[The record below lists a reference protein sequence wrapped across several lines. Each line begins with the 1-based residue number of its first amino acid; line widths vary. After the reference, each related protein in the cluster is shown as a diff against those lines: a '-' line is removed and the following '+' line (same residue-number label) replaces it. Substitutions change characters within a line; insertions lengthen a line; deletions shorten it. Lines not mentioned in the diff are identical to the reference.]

1 MQLPFVEPDLPRLHL
16 STSRTQR
23 AVHHVAGI
31 FAGIGGLEE
40 GFRQAGH
47 EATVLCEIDASA
59 RTVLS
64 AKFPTIIQ
72 HDDVRTL
79 HDLPSPTTILAAGFP
94 CQDLSQAGQTIGIS
108 GNRSGLVDE
117 VFRLISCN
125 RVPWVVLENVPFML
139 QLGRG
144 EAMEHIVSEF
154 ERLDYKWAYRIVNST
169 SFGLPQRR
177 RRVYF
182 VASKRHDPRTILFA
196 DEFGEPISTK
206 QSKAQV
212 AHGFYWTEG
221 VRGLGWAVDAVPTIK
236 GGSGLGIPSSPAV
249 VFSDGRVGTIDIRDA
264 ERLQGFPA
272 DWTIESEKISK
283 RGTRWKLIGNAITV
297 HAARWLG
304 DRFANPGQPLVFGTH
319 PLLRGAKW
327 PTAAWNVGDGRVKVV
342 ASEWPV
348 QLERASLEQFLSFPS
363 PALSARATSGFL
375 KRTERAKL
383 RFPEGFIATLRAH
396 LDVVQR

>member
-1 MQLPFVEPDLPRLHL
+1 VNNWSVRRREQLKKNEHAFDHFSALYRWSDGLQLPFVEPDLPRPHL

-144 EAMEHIVSEF
+144 EAMEHQIEGRFKSSG
-154 ERLDYKWAYRIVNST
+154 RIGYR
-169 SFGLPQRR
+169 
-177 RRVYF
+177 
-182 VASKRHDPRTILFA
+182 K
-196 DEFGEPISTK
+196 
-206 QSKAQV
+206 
-212 AHGFYWTEG
+212 
-221 VRGLGWAVDAVPTIK
+221 
-236 GGSGLGIPSSPAV
+236 
-249 VFSDGRVGTIDIRDA
+249 
-264 ERLQGFPA
+264 
-272 DWTIESEKISK
+272 
-283 RGTRWKLIGNAITV
+283 
-297 HAARWLG
+297 
-304 DRFANPGQPLVFGTH
+304 
-319 PLLRGAKW
+319 
-327 PTAAWNVGDGRVKVV
+327 
-342 ASEWPV
+342 
-348 QLERASLEQFLSFPS
+348 
-363 PALSARATSGFL
+363 
-375 KRTERAKL
+375 
-383 RFPEGFIATLRAH
+383 
-396 LDVVQR
+396 